1 MLLIG
6 NAIDAFQDV
15 PEVNDGHRMMH
26 NDWGMGPFYAWD
38 QNYLRFASDDYQKS
52 SHRK

>member
-15 PEVNDGHRMMH
+15 PEKVDNGHRMLH
-26 NDWGMGPFYAWD
+26 NDWFTGPFYAWD
-38 QNYLRFASDDYQKS
+38 QNFLRFASDDYQK
-52 SHRK
+52 KNQ